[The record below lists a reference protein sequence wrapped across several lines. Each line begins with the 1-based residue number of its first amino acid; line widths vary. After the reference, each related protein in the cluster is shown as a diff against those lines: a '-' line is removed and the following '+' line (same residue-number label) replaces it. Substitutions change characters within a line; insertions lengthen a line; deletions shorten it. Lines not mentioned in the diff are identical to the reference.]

1 MKKLVFYIVF
11 FLSLQ
16 ITVAQDP
23 LFSQFWNA
31 PTSTNVANLAKIDQF
46 RAGLQYRNQWLG
58 ELNPHT
64 TYNVHAVYPFLR
76 QGPPDPQS
84 GAIGIEGMQD
94 VSGLA
99 GRLKTT
105 SLKGTYNYKS
115 PINFNHYFTLGVSA
129 GFFSKRIDASSF
141 TTGSQYTNGAFLPSA
156 DIMEALP
163 SNSMSGFTLD
173 IGAYYYHRTRNG
185 AERWFLGSS
194 VYGVNQPENS
204 FIGGQYPIRVT
215 AQGGFR
221 LMETTYFRLVPQV
234 YAQFQNN
241 SHSTMLGAN
250 FTYKLEGSPRSRST
264 TSNQTVGL
272 NIYSRLGTDIIAAV
286 EMKQETFVAG
296 FSYDFNAVTNSTKPT
311 GSFEMYIAY
320 LLPVKPKI
328 RKNKKRVEKTDEME
342 IETSVKELND
352 SILKEPVRIV
362 SPKEELVI
370 EHLDENVSMVEVR
383 LLTDSI
389 RLIPIGSD
397 LVIENLDTKEQN
409 RFPVSFNKDS
419 TAFISYLQK
428 ETNYSLTII
437 REGFYNKTI
446 RFNTSKHD
454 SITIPGKLKLIVL
467 GEIIILNQ
475 VHFESGVAVLEKSSE
490 VELQSLISFL
500 TEYPTI
506 RAEISGHTD
515 DAGAPSYNLE
525 LSQLRAQVIVDYLV
539 ERGIHADRLE
549 AVGFGEKKPIVPN
562 TTIQNKAKNR
572 RVELKIIG
580 K

>member
-1 MKKLVFYIVF
+1 M
-11 FLSLQ
+11 FLFTLQ
-16 ITVAQDP
+16 IGVAQDP
-23 LFSQFWNA
+23 LFSQFWNS
-31 PTSTNVANLAKIDQF
+31 PTSTNVANLAKVDHF
-46 RAGLQYRNQWLG
+46 RAGIQYRNQWLG
-58 ELNPHT
+58 ELNPYT
-64 TYNVHAVYPFLR
+64 TYNVHAIYPLLR
-76 QGPPDPQS
+76 QGPPDPQN
-84 GAIGIEGMQD
+84 GAIGIEGAQD
-94 VSGLA
+94 ISGLA

-105 SLKGTYNYKS
+105 SLKGTYNCKT
-115 PINFNHYFTLGVSA
+115 PIGFNHYFTLGVSA
-129 GFFSKRIDASSF
+129 GFFSKRIDANSF
-141 TTGSQYTNGAFLPSA
+141 TTGSQYTNGAFMPSA

-163 SNSMSGFTLD
+163 SNSISGFTID
-173 IGAYYYHRTRNG
+173 VGAYYYHRTRNG

-194 VYGVNQPENS
+194 VYGVNKPQNS
-204 FIGGQYPIRVT
+204 FIEGQHHPIRVT

-221 LMETTYFRLVPQV
+221 LMETTYFKLVPQV
-234 YAQFQNN
+234 YTQFQNN
-241 SHSTMLGAN
+241 SHTTMLGAN
-250 FTYKLEGSPRSRST
+250 FTYKLEGATRTRSST
-264 TSNQTVGL
+264 TNQTLGL
-272 NIYSRLGTDIIAAV
+272 NLYSRLGTDIIAAV
-286 EMKQETFVAG
+286 EMKQETFLAG
-296 FSYDFNAVTNSTKPT
+296 FSYDFNAVANSTKPT

-328 RKNKKRVEKTDEME
+328 RKNKKRIEKQEEVENQ
-342 IETSVKELND
+342 TSVKELND
-352 SILKEPVRIV
+352 SITKEPVRV
-362 SPKEELVI
+362 EQPKEEVVI
-370 EHLDENVSMVEVR
+370 EPLDENVSMVEVR

-389 RLIPIGSD
+389 RLFPIGSD
-397 LVIENLDTKEQN
+397 LVIENLDTKEQR
-409 RFPVSFNKDS
+409 RFAISFNKDS

-428 ETNYSLTII
+428 ETNYSLTIV

-500 TEYPTI
+500 KEYPTI

-525 LSQLRAQVIVDYLV
+525 LSQLRAQVIVDFLA
-539 ERGIHADRLE
+539 ERGIDSARLE
-549 AVGFGEKKPIVPN
+549 AVGFGETKPIVPN
-562 TTIQNKAKNR
+562 STVQNKAKNR